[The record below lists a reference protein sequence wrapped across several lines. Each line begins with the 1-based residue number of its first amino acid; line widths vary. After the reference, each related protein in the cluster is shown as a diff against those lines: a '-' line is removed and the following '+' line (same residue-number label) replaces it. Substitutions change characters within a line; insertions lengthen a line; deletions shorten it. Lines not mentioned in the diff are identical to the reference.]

1 MSAEIIEEVDEWPW
15 PELPLPPPTTSI
27 ATEPVTWTTEEAPA
41 TVEAPP
47 VDAPPPSPPPATD
60 PTAALAP
67 AAPTGDR
74 APVGPYEAFTRTPAP
89 PPARGDSGRWLEGHL
104 LTILALAASA
114 PAVQAPALWVAVCA
128 IAALVMLGIGSVR
141 GQVRTTGS
149 ADVVVVP
156 GRVAGR
162 LVLGVVNPVN
172 WLKVI
177 LGALAALAFGVV
189 GSAAVAAVRWL
200 LQHGTEGILAAA
212 RTGAWAHALTWAAVF
227 ACVVL
232 VRGVGQ
238 TFQRRAAALRRVTR
252 RLPEFAV
259 AGFAVGALVLCAIVT
274 VAGPGSD
281 LAFLHA
287 SDGLGWVPSGLR
299 GDVDALRDDAVHE
312 EIDGVASCVTDAH
325 RGAWT
330 ATYTDANPLAAPDVA
345 RFTADPS
352 TAPDQATIA
361 AVALAAHNH
370 LAPWVE
376 TIEIAVGSDVVLSVD
391 RSGLPRGVPL
401 TDAAALRVHAVG
413 APAWLTTV
421 APTVDRGLVLTCSA
435 RTPF

>member
-1 MSAEIIEEVDEWPW
+1 MSAEIIEDVDEWPW
-15 PELPLPPPTTSI
+15 PELPLPQTTTSI
-27 ATEPVTWTTEEAPA
+27 ATEPVAWPTEVEPA
-41 TVEAPP
+41 RA
-47 VDAPPPSPPPATD
+47 DAPPLDAPSTPPAAE
-60 PTAALAP
+60 PTAPVAP
-67 AAPTGDR
+67 VAPTADDT
-74 APVGPYEAFTRTPAP
+74 AVGSYEAFTRKPAP

-114 PAVQAPALWVAVCA
+114 PAVQAPALWVAVCS

-141 GQVRTTGS
+141 GQVATKGS

-172 WLKVI
+172 WLKVV

-189 GSAAVAAVRWL
+189 GSAAVAALRWL
-200 LQHGTEGILAAA
+200 LAHGTEGILAAA

-232 VRGVGQ
+232 LRGVGR
-238 TFQRRAAALRRVTR
+238 TAQRRAAALRRVTR
-252 RLPEFAV
+252 RLPEYAV
-259 AGFAVGALVLCAIVT
+259 AGFAVGALVLCAVVT
-274 VAGPGSD
+274 VAGPGSG
-281 LAFLHA
+281 LAFLRG

-299 GDVDALRDDAVHE
+299 GDVDGLRDDAVHDE
-312 EIDGVASCVTDAH
+312 LDGVVSCMNDAH
-325 RGAWT
+325 KGAWI
-330 ATYTDANPLAAPDVA
+330 ATYTDANPLDAPDVA
-345 RFTADPS
+345 RFTADPAN
-352 TAPDQATIA
+352 APDQATIA

-376 TIEIAVGSDVVLSVD
+376 TIEIAVGADVVLSVD
-391 RSGLPRGVPL
+391 RAGLPRGEPL
-401 TDAAALRVHAVG
+401 TDSGMLGAHAVG

-421 APTVDRGLVLTCSA
+421 APTVDASLVLTCSA
-435 RTPF
+435 QTPF

>member
-1 MSAEIIEEVDEWPW
+1 MSAEMIEDVDEWPW
-15 PELPLPPPTTSI
+15 PELPLPQTTTSI
-27 ATEPVTWTTEEAPA
+27 ATEPVAWPPEVESA
-41 TVEAPP
+41 TAAAPP
-47 VDAPPPSPPPATD
+47 LDARSTPPATE
-60 PTAALAP
+60 PTAP
-67 AAPTGDR
+67 VAPTGHGS
-74 APVGPYEAFTRTPAP
+74 AVGPYEAFTRKPDP

-114 PAVQAPALWVAVCA
+114 PAVQAPALWVTVCA

-141 GQVRTTGS
+141 GQVATKGS

-162 LVLGVVNPVN
+162 LVLGVINPVN
-172 WLKVI
+172 WLKVL

-189 GSAAVAAVRWL
+189 GSATLAALRWL
-200 LQHGTEGILAAA
+200 LAHGTEGILAAA

-232 VRGVGQ
+232 LRGVGR
-238 TFQRRAAALRRVTR
+238 TSQRRAAALWRVTR

-259 AGFAVGALVLCAIVT
+259 AGLAVGALVLCAVVT

-281 LAFLHA
+281 LAFLHG

-299 GDVDALRDDAVHE
+299 SDVDGWRDDAVHE
-312 EIDGVASCVTDAH
+312 EIDGVASCVNDAH
-325 RGAWT
+325 KGAWI
-330 ATYTDANPLAAPDVA
+330 ATYTDANALDAPDVA
-345 RFTADPS
+345 RFTADPAS
-352 TAPDQATIA
+352 APDQATIA
-361 AVALAAHNH
+361 ALALAAHNH

-376 TIEIAVGSDVVLSVD
+376 TIEIAIGPDVVLTVD
-391 RSGLPRGVPL
+391 RSGLPRGAPL
-401 TDAAALRVHAVG
+401 TDAGALRTHAAG

-421 APTVDRGLVLTCSA
+421 APTVDASLVLTCSA
-435 RTPF
+435 QTPL